1 MLPAQPGEETLV
13 VGFSLFLF
21 FYFTRNLSS
30 CTMKFKSGAGL
41 LRILI
46 YGIKSWAFSKLQVS
60 SGVLSQPC
68 PKMTEVT
75 THLHRVAGT
84 GFHLHNDVTK

>member
-21 FYFTRNLSS
+21 FYFTRNLSP

-46 YGIKSWAFSKLQVS
+46 YAPVASNPGHLVNSRS
-60 SGVLSQPC
+60 VLES
-68 PKMTEVT
+68 
-75 THLHRVAGT
+75 
-84 GFHLHNDVTK
+84 